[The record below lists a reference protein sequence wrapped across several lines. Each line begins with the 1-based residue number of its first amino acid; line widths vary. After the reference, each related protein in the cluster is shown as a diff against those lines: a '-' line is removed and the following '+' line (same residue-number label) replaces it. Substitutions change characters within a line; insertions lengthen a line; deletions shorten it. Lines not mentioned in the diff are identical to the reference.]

1 MDRLFEIRPTRKA
14 YSTVMEEAKAEHV
27 EREETGKLSDKKR
40 ELME

>member
-1 MDRLFEIRPTRKA
+1 
-14 YSTVMEEAKAEHV
+14 MEEAKAEHV